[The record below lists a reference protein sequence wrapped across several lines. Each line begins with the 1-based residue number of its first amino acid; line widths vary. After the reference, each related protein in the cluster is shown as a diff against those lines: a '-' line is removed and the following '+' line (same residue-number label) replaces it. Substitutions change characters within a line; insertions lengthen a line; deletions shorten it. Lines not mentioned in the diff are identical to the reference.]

1 MPSNRFGD
9 SNLDWLN
16 PTKMD
21 ESISK
26 LSKHIRDSLSGVQ
39 KSVFELNEKLKK
51 LKSEQAKGTKGLK
64 SPGEFLSDEIQGVA
78 SRSKDKSTSF
88 SKLKSDKDRL
98 KDIQGLAQAFLGP
111 KDQQNISKQIDLV
124 AKSLVSEINHRKQ
137 TYFKIGDFLKRNSI
151 DALSITAA
159 LTTRNPIIGLGIKYL
174 LERRKASK
182 EMDAANKQSNVDMKL
197 GLLDNLRKNREAL
210 NKKRKLVPLPP
221 EPKKRRTKSNSE
233 DPELKIN
240 SDGTVDA
247 EWEDLNKPNKG
258 EPIRDPNAPKKPGVP
273 PKSEEPRMMGAAG
286 PVNTGPPG
294 GGLSGHG
301 IGGLTEGDIITPE
314 APRLLLGPGKF
325 RNRNEKG
332 RFAPGFVEGNYI
344 PKQEGVTPG
353 SAKAVDDIPRMMSHE
368 DLFMKKVLAD
378 NEKLFGKEKDEE
390 EPTLKD
396 IDKNLILLPK
406 REKEKTDEQLAE
418 EKEQRDKH
426 PETSNKTEGTKLLGP
441 GKAEG
446 KGILSILSEIFVAR
460 TGLGIIKSSIGRIS
474 GVLTSP
480 IAMVGGSILLLAVDA
495 IMGVFKAKAW
505 GTSKISAGLGGML
518 GGSLKSQ
525 MLNSFTQ
532 MGKWAL
538 IGATAGSFIPVL
550 GTLAGGLLGAAIGGI
565 LGYIGGENLSK
576 GMDKIGEKIKD
587 LFKNLY
593 ICILEFVATALEYI
607 PDNVPGSTAVHN
619 AAARI
624 RKEIADLNKD
634 TSKPTTTETP
644 YKDSKPG
651 ETPNTKKT
659 SSPNSDTTVP
669 KTEVW
674 TAPNSTF
681 KSTITTPF
689 TVDPVIKG
697 GQGHPPIVRSTGQDT
712 PTEKIQPI
720 VPENPTTNEPYQK
733 PEIVYPWLLQKKLQ
747 IKSAAYH
754 SDTPQLHHKVKNVL
768 DDFEP
773 TGSSKLDS
781 FMKAIAKVEQNYY
794 TNPGNLKV
802 NGQLATYPSRAEGWN
817 QLAKQ
822 ILNGKKA
829 GLQNPKNLN
838 LYDFFGLY
846 APYGEGSNDPVAY
859 AERVGNL
866 TGFDPNKSLR
876 NQLGIGSKLPSLPQ
890 TQTAQL
896 GRPVPPQQGQAILA
910 VSKNTEDLKAQMSS
924 NSGNGSTIIAPS
936 SNTSINNNNI
946 VSMTHDPRNLDNSYR
961 DFMYRDSMVS

>member
-39 KSVFELNEKLKK
+39 KSVFELNEELKK

-98 KDIQGLAQAFLGP
+98 KDIQGLAQAFLGT

-210 NKKRKLVPLPP
+210 NKKRKLVPSPP
-221 EPKKRRTKSNSE
+221 EPRKKRTKSNSE

-240 SDGTVDA
+240 PDGTVDA

-294 GGLSGHG
+294 GGLGGHG

-332 RFAPGFVEGNYI
+332 HFSPGYMEGNYI

-378 NEKLFGKEKDEE
+378 NEKLFSKEKDKE

-406 REKEKTDEQLAE
+406 IEKEKTDEQLAE

-446 KGILSILSEIFVAR
+446 KGILASLGTLFLASS
-460 TGLGIIKSSIGRIS
+460 GLGKIGGMLSGLIS
-474 GVLTSP
+474 SP
-480 IAMVGGSILLLAVDA
+480 IALISGSILLLAADA
-495 IMGVFKAKAW
+495 VMGYFKSKDW
-505 GTSKISAGLGGML
+505 GTSKTSATLGGML
-518 GGSLKSQ
+518 GGSFKNQ
-525 MLNSFTQ
+525 MLNTFAQ
-532 MGKWAL
+532 MGKWTL
-538 IGATAGSFIPVL
+538 IGATVGSVVPVVGTIAGALI
-550 GTLAGGLLGAAIGGI
+550 GAAIGGI
-565 LGYIGGENLSK
+565 LGWIGGENIAKAFDSL
-576 GMDKIGEKIKD
+576 GGKIKD
-587 LFKNLY
+587 LIQDFYETMLD
-593 ICILEFVATALEYI
+593 FVATCLEQVARI
-607 PDNVPGSTAVHN
+607 FPSAGRK
-619 AAARI
+619 AAARS
-624 RKEIADLNKD
+624 DLKSDGAAFQQEGGGGWGGTNIHLG
-634 TSKPTTTETP
+634 TSEPSNAS
-644 YKDSKPG
+644 DL
-651 ETPNTKKT
+651 
-659 SSPNSDTTVP
+659 SSQEQS
-669 KTEVW
+669 
-674 TAPNSTF
+674 
-681 KSTITTPF
+681 
-689 TVDPVIKG
+689 DPVLKTDAIKRIQNPIMKG
-697 GQGHPPIVRSTGQDT
+697 GSGNSPIVRSTGQDEA
-712 PTEKIQPI
+712 P
-720 VPENPTTNEPYQK
+720 
-733 PEIVYPWLLQKKLQ
+733 Q
-747 IKSAAYH
+747 I
-754 SDTPQLHHKVKNVL
+754 KVKNVL
-768 DDFEP
+768 DDFV
-773 TGSSKLDS
+773 SSGNDGIDS
-781 FMKAIAKVEQNYY
+781 IMKAIAKKEGNYG
-794 TNPGNLKV
+794 TNPGNIKSTSK
-802 NGQLATYPSRAEGWN
+802 GPDTYSSRAEGWRKLAH
-817 QLAKQ
+817 QL
-822 ILNGKKA
+822 ITGHNA
-829 GLQNPKNLN
+829 GLQHSKDLN
-838 LYDFFGLY
+838 MVDLFKLY
-846 APYGEGSNDPVAY
+846 APVGDGSNDPANYAAFVAK
-859 AERVGNL
+859 E
-866 TGFDPNKSLR
+866 TGLDPYQPLSP
-876 NQLGIGSKLPSLPQ
+876 QLGLGKQTNIPNTPILASNQNPSRGSNSR
-890 TQTAQL
+890 AQSSVVL
-896 GRPVPPQQGQAILA
+896 GKPISPQQGQAILA

-924 NSGNGSTIIAPS
+924 NTGSGNNIIAPT
-936 SNTSINNNNI
+936 SNTQVNNNT
-946 VSMTHDPRNLDNSYR
+946 VLSMTHDPRNLDNTYR
-961 DFMYRDSMVS
+961 DFMYRDSMAS